1 MLNKLRTELNKF
13 WNWASM
19 TKEEYSRTPDYGD
32 WESEYP
38 NWEELFNLTKDAIN
52 ILPNIKEKSEY
63 EEMLTLI
70 LYVVAIDNYT
80 GNVIKQCGDTLI
92 NCPEFYNMAVVHLL
106 PGARMQVADLIGE
119 IGDLH
124 LINYLKILAND
135 KINYVQ
141 RSALIALSKII
152 PDEAEEIAYTKIG
165 DKDAYIRLFSL
176 KLLKK
181 LSSTKLPKVVEIL
194 KNDESKFIQE
204 ELKAI
209 L

>member
-1 MLNKLRTELNKF
+1 
-13 WNWASM
+13 
-19 TKEEYSRTPDYGD
+19 
-32 WESEYP
+32 
-38 NWEELFNLTKDAIN
+38 
-52 ILPNIKEKSEY
+52 
-63 EEMLTLI
+63 
-70 LYVVAIDNYT
+70 
-80 GNVIKQCGDTLI
+80 
-92 NCPEFYNMAVVHLL
+92 
-106 PGARMQVADLIGE
+106 MQVADLIGE